1 MKNQMWTIGS
11 INGGEIKS
19 FNVLY
24 KREFEYINGYLKLYM
39 HAYFIKQ
46 SDTVQ
51 QYVVRISTRNALS
64 ILLVI
69 RGLFITF
76 SLHIS

>member
-1 MKNQMWTIGS
+1 MKAKCELLEALMVEKLKVSMFYTKENS
-11 INGGEIKS
+11 I
-19 FNVLY
+19 
-24 KREFEYINGYLKLYM
+24 YINGYLKLYM
-39 HAYFIKQ
+39 HAYFITQ

-51 QYVVRISTRNALS
+51 QYVVRISTRSALS

>member
-1 MKNQMWTIGS
+1 M
-11 INGGEIKS
+11 GEKLKISMFYTKENS
-19 FNVLY
+19 ST
-24 KREFEYINGYLKLYM
+24 YINGYLKLYM
-39 HAYFIKQ
+39 HAYIITQ

-51 QYVVRISTRNALS
+51 QYVVRISIRNALS